1 MTQQFLTRH
10 EPGASLAIRLFA
22 RHAGLVVAALLCLS
36 FGRAEVPLRE
46 RVHVPAIMKRLYEHR
61 ALEGCDSQ
69 SPVFSIL
76 ANGSES
82 SADSMIIDFNTTH
95 DDNVNVE
102 RTRLSLDMPREC
114 LVAPRPPLELKA
126 TSSGWTGTR
135 QLHFRRRGASYVAPL
150 EAPLSVING
159 RLFQVTLSM
168 NESWVSSCPMS
179 EASAS
184 LIFNYPRCH
193 HSSRRRFR
201 RHVKPDRHDSP
212 RRRSGSSP
220 GNGLCRRTKLYVEF
234 RDMGWGEWIVAPTG
248 YWAHQCEG
256 SCAFPMSANMNVT
269 NHAAVKSLM
278 HSMTTAGV
286 RAPCCVPVKLAP
298 QNLLYIDSYDHVVL
312 KTFPEM
318 TVADCGCR

>member
-1 MTQQFLTRH
+1 MMQQFSTSPV
-10 EPGASLAIRLFA
+10 PGASPAIRLFA

-76 ANGSES
+76 ANGS
-82 SADSMIIDFNTTH
+82 ADSMIIDFNTTH
-95 DDNVNVE
+95 DDNVDVE

-135 QLHFRRRGASYVAPL
+135 QLHFRRRGAS
-150 EAPLSVING
+150 
-159 RLFQVTLSM
+159 
-168 NESWVSSCPMS
+168 
-179 EASAS
+179 
-184 LIFNYPRCH
+184 H
-193 HSSRRRFR
+193 
-201 RHVKPDRHDSP
+201 KSP

>member
-1 MTQQFLTRH
+1 MHHIVLIRHLLRSQHFLDACILRSAQRVHSRAMRH
-10 EPGASLAIRLFA
+10 
-22 RHAGLVVAALLCLS
+22 LCLS
-36 FGRAEVPLRE
+36 FNLHLHLHP
-46 RVHVPAIMKRLYEHR
+46 PS
-61 ALEGCDSQ
+61 AL
-69 SPVFSIL
+69 
-76 ANGSES
+76 
-82 SADSMIIDFNTTH
+82 
-95 DDNVNVE
+95 
-102 RTRLSLDMPREC
+102 LS
-114 LVAPRPPLELKA
+114 
-126 TSSGWTGTR
+126 
-135 QLHFRRRGASYVAPL
+135 
-150 EAPLSVING
+150 
-159 RLFQVTLSM
+159 
-168 NESWVSSCPMS
+168 
-179 EASAS
+179 
-184 LIFNYPRCH
+184 
-193 HSSRRRFR
+193 
-201 RHVKPDRHDSP
+201 RHESP